1 MFILKLF
8 YNYSATI
15 GDIEKDKLDSLPVDS
30 ITKPVTQTGSDKPV
44 VIDLPNKLVQET
56 SSSPDK
62 LVSQTRLSVE
72 DEPMETGEEVEGEE
86 QDEEEGVAKSGP
98 TRKGKLHQR
107 NPQYLSIIRTRR
119 TSGMVGDKKSG
130 KEESVAVKPAP
141 PTIEEGSGEE
151 EMSGDMKERRGSKGR
166 GRCVGSSGLKRNK
179 SVEKEEV
186 GSKSGRGRGKI
197 ALVTRAAA
205 AGMKEPVRFHQLPG
219 RPKRQKTQEEEW
231 EEDVEQP
238 LLPAAKKS
246 KLDRESSK
254 EDNNGDVDSHKD
266 DSLATPPEGGTKGVK
281 NSPRVKSGRGRNRRG
296 RGGKTEDDVIEETAN
311 KKPKKEPEQEGE
323 ESSKMGVA
331 EKPEQQPVK
340 KKRGRPKK
348 RSKEALQVSMDT
360 STSEGKGEEGG
371 DDPDTSCEMT
381 EPVKGTRQIKQL
393 LELSEDINSGKM
405 EGGGSCPDGEHPTE
419 DAPVDTPS
427 EEGVDKVSSPQSNK
441 GSDVTSSE
449 NVPDNAS
456 KTTPTETT
464 NDKSSSPKPEDNS
477 SSNEKSVTAT
487 PKQKE
492 SPNTENIAKEGGNPN
507 DPHPPNAPP
516 TDTPTG
522 PQGSTAAPVEPTY
535 PFPTHRFASL
545 EEQGYHPFSH
555 IPPPFLTGY
564 PPFSSHPYPGAFMLP
579 TSPHFPHPYPPEC
592 IPPEMF
598 PRFPEDFARY
608 PIPPLPTTTS
618 ISNSQVNL
626 FN

>member
-1 MFILKLF
+1 M
-8 YNYSATI
+8 
-15 GDIEKDKLDSLPVDS
+15 DSLPVNS
-30 ITKPVTQTGSDKPV
+30 TTKPVTQTSS
-44 VIDLPNKLVQET
+44 VIDVPNKYVQET

-62 LVSQTRLSVE
+62 LVSQTGSSVE
-72 DEPMETGEEVEGEE
+72 DEPMEAGEEVEGEE
-86 QDEEEGVAKSGP
+86 ADEEEGVAKSGP

-119 TSGMVGDKKSG
+119 TSGMDSKQQLVGDKKPG

-141 PTIEEGSGEE
+141 LTIEEGSGEE
-151 EMSGDMKERRGSKGR
+151 EMGGDMKERRGSKGR
-166 GRCVGSSGLKRNK
+166 GRGAGSSALKRHK
-179 SVEKEEV
+179 SVEKEEF

-231 EEDVEQP
+231 EEDGEQP
-238 LLPAAKKS
+238 SLPAAKKS
-246 KLDRESSK
+246 KLERESSK
-254 EDNNGDVDSHKD
+254 EDGNGDVDSHKD
-266 DSLATPPEGGTKGVK
+266 DSLATPPEGGTKGAK
-281 NSPRVKSGRGRNRRG
+281 NSPRVKSGRGRNRRA

-323 ESSKMGVA
+323 ESNKMDVT

-360 STSEGKGEEGG
+360 PTSEGKGEEGG
-371 DDPDTSCEMT
+371 EDPDTSCEMT

-405 EGGGSCPDGEHPTE
+405 EEDGSCPDGEHPIE
-419 DAPVDTPS
+419 DVPVDTPS
-427 EEGVDKVSSPQSNK
+427 EEGVDKVPSPLSNK

-449 NVPDNAS
+449 NVPDNVP
-456 KTTPTETT
+456 KTTPTETTHPT
-464 NDKSSSPKPEDNS
+464 NDKSSSPKPENNS
-477 SSNEKSVTAT
+477 SSNEKNVAAT
-487 PKQKE
+487 PKEKE
-492 SPNTENIAKEGGNPN
+492 SSNTESIAKEGGNPN
-507 DPHPPNAPP
+507 DPRPPNAPP
-516 TDTPTG
+516 MDTPPG

-579 TSPHFPHPYPPEC
+579 TSPHFPHPYPPDC

-598 PRFPEDFARY
+598 PRFPEDFTRY
-608 PIPPLPTTTS
+608 PIPPLPPSTTTS
-618 ISNSQVNL
+618 IPNSLVN
-626 FN
+626 